1 MTDSHTGNAKGVRK
15 RETLRTPF
23 VIGRKL
29 GAVPQEGE
37 GVRWGVPNRQHED
50 DAHDDGE
57 YLLRARGCLA
67 TLLFLA
73 LSLLS
78 SADALAFLLCR

>member
-37 GVRWGVPNRQHED
+37 GYGGDAQRQHED

>member
-37 GVRWGVPNRQHED
+37 GYGGDAQRQHED

-57 YLLRARGCLA
+57 YLLRARGRLA